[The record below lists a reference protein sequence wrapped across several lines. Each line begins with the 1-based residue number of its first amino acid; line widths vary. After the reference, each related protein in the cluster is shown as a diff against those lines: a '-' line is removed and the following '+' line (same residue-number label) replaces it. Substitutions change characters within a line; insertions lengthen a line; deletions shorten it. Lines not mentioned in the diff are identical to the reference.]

1 MKFHRPP
8 TDSVLIEF
16 KGRCNP
22 LAEGDAGLDPFFAAL
37 EAHAGPWM
45 PNKVENWRRN
55 YTRAAA
61 VKTLKKGVTALGNLG
76 LTLLRADPFV
86 EMTVTILHLP
96 WPIQFSV
103 NVCIYPLSLMESS
116 ERATDWSRGFVDLLR
131 AWSSA
136 YPVTYAHVHG
146 NADENLTDFWLDGF
160 HSSQGPEVAPRE
172 RLKGVFWLNV
182 LGQPWVDA
190 LGRKQ
195 VLSTPAHHLEE
206 LPNGAVLFLTRPTL
220 ADWRSEEARK
230 AQAWAMVHLRPELD
244 FDSVLKEL
252 IERSARFEPVE
263 PHFDTDS
270 APLFKRVVEFF
281 SAADQQAKI
290 AELNTYQPPEVDEWL
305 PANAAPLSDVPDP
318 AAATASYRDWA
329 DVLSILLHHEI
340 TDSFKALP
348 EALTDLDVR
357 LWQEKFPESYEREKI
372 DAKLF
377 PSVGAYLGEMLVRQ
391 LGGRW
396 VPRRNVLESQV
407 IVGDRAWLPFLRTRR
422 YLQSTRALLDY
433 SLTKF
438 YRAAARY
445 AQHAGG
451 GPPSPSPGVVRGS

>member
-1 MKFHRPP
+1 MKFYRPP
-8 TDSVLIEF
+8 TDSVLLDF
-16 KGRCNP
+16 TARCNP
-22 LAEGDAGLDPFFAAL
+22 LAEGDAGLDSFFAAL

-45 PNKVENWRRN
+45 PNKVGKRRRN

-61 VKTLKKGVTALGNLG
+61 VKTLKEQVDVLGDLG
-76 LTLLRADPFV
+76 MMLLRAEPFV
-86 EMTVTILHLP
+86 EVTLEILHLP
-96 WPIQFSV
+96 WPTQFWV
-103 NVCIYPLSLMESS
+103 NANIYPLSLAEAPAHTT
-116 ERATDWSRGFVDLLR
+116 EWSRAFVDLIR
-131 AWSSA
+131 AWASA

-146 NADENLTDFWLDGF
+146 HADRELTDFWLNGPPP
-160 HSSQGPEVAPRE
+160 SQGPELAPRE

-182 LGQPWVDA
+182 FGQPWVDA
-190 LGRKQ
+190 LGRER

-230 AQAWAMVHLRPELD
+230 AQARAMVHLRPELD
-244 FDSVLKEL
+244 FDSVLREL
-252 IERSARFEPVE
+252 LERSARFEPVE
-263 PHFDTDS
+263 PRFDPDS

-281 SAADQQAKI
+281 GAHNQPAKT

-305 PANAAPLSDVPDP
+305 PAHAAPASDVADP
-318 AAATASYRDWA
+318 AAVTASYREWA

-340 TDSFKALP
+340 ADSFKAQP

-357 LWQEKFPESYEREKI
+357 LWEEKFPESYDREKI
-372 DAKLF
+372 DGKLF
-377 PSVGAYLGEMLVRQ
+377 PSVGAYLGEMLVRH

-407 IVGDRAWLPFLRTRR
+407 VVGDRAWLPFLRARR

-438 YRAAARY
+438 YRAAARHVWRRS
-445 AQHAGG
+445 AENAG
-451 GPPSPSPGVVRGS
+451 